1 LGRVCFFWI
10 RGLNRKTAGI
20 LEVLLSLDPKIG
32 LNAPPMTS
40 EKSSIIIAIDGPA
53 ASGKGTLAKRLAN
66 FYGFAHLDTGILY
79 RGVGYLV
86 LAKGKEPRDEAVA
99 ADVARN
105 FSLEQFHEADI
116 RTAEVARAASLVAAM
131 PEVRAALLDFQ
142 RHFAH
147 SPPAGFTGA
156 VLDGRDI
163 GTIVCPE
170 ALIKFYITASP
181 EVRAERRWLELR
193 LSNPG
198 ISVEQVL
205 DDLKRRDARD
215 SGRDAAPLRPA
226 TGAELIDTSH
236 LTADEVFA
244 RAQRLVDNR
253 LKTA

>member
-1 LGRVCFFWI
+1 
-10 RGLNRKTAGI
+10 
-20 LEVLLSLDPKIG
+20 
-32 LNAPPMTS
+32 MTS

-86 LAKGKEPRDEAVA
+86 LAKGKEPRDEAA
-99 ADVARN
+99 AAEVARN

-147 SPPAGFTGA
+147 NPPAGFTGA

-193 LSNPG
+193 LSSPG

-226 TGAELIDTSH
+226 PEAELIDTSH

-253 LKTA
+253 LKAA